1 MNRRAFT
8 LVELMIATFLTCVI
22 AAGVFVF
29 FSGSGRLSKEAYETV
44 SAAMSNRVE
53 HENAQYMEADAIVWD
68 AIALNFNTNYAA
80 LKAEYWESDHWRIR
94 RFDTTNLQFAATL
107 SVTFDGSGVS
117 AWLEWNGQVLSNRV
131 TRSEY
136 DRWKEEDQ

>member
-29 FSGSGRLSKEAYETV
+29 FSGSGRLSKEAYEAV

-53 HENAQYMEADAIVWD
+53 RENAV
-68 AIALNFNTNYAA
+68 FRPGRVR
-80 LKAEYWESDHWRIR
+80 ESPYLPYDTGR
-94 RFDTTNLQFAATL
+94 RWGD
-107 SVTFDGSGVS
+107 
-117 AWLEWNGQVLSNRV
+117 E
-131 TRSEY
+131 
-136 DRWKEEDQ
+136 K